1 MPARYHL
8 RFQLHPTPDAA
19 ERAAELASF
28 CREAGVDEVVLL
40 LGAEEWYAGHPG
52 GEAEDRLY
60 DTAATAAKVLR
71 EAGLDVSLNPWV
83 TAGHADRGRGDRLGF
98 APMVGPDGT
107 VAASQASFACPR
119 WRAWLTAHYARYAG
133 LGLRVLWLEDDF
145 RYHNH
150 APLAWG
156 GGFEPLMLDRLAR
169 LVGRQV
175 TRAEAVAAVTAPG
188 PPHPWREQL
197 QQVWR
202 TAQLEVA
209 AEVAAAVAKASGGRS
224 QLGLMSSEPG
234 VHSAEGRDWPALFD
248 ALAIERQV
256 SHRPHFTRY
265 GDAPGRELSFSIWML
280 EYQRALRPRHVRSE
294 PEIENWPHTAWSKS
308 DTQTWSELVTAQ
320 LLGSDAMFLN
330 VHPMQSGRAQ
340 RFPRVAELL
349 RRSRPALDWLA
360 ERTPRE
366 LRTHGVGLPVR
377 QDAAAHVRTTRGG
390 DLGELAVDPGP
401 AADFL
406 LRYGV
411 PVTAEDAP
419 VRVLFGQ
426 LAWAFDDDEILRML
440 AGGLLLDGTA
450 ARVLAERGF
459 GDLLGVTVVELA
471 GREEPSAAG
480 PYALERVL
488 RVFDAV
494 GSYQEGFPSIDDRGA
509 AFPRASDQGPFLSV
523 NVQPALARLQPA
535 AGAEVWTEILTP
547 EQQVWGAGRCVFTN
561 ALGGRVGVLAATAVE
576 LLPFDDDGQRL
587 LHAMVRYLE
596 GDTSTL
602 PLVTG
607 GPHLI
612 PQLTRTEDGWRLAV
626 ANGSADPARPRV
638 HVPGGTAGAEATLLA
653 PLAEPATART
663 TADGATLALD
673 QDLPHRGWLIVDRQ

>member
-28 CREAGVDEVVLL
+28 CRESGVDEVVLL
-40 LGAEEWYAGHPG
+40 LGAEELYTGHPA

-60 DTAATAAKVLR
+60 DTAATAVTILR

-83 TAGHADRGRGDRLGF
+83 TAGHADRGRADRLGF
-98 APMVGPDGT
+98 TPMVGPDGT
-107 VAASQASFACPR
+107 VATAQASLACPR
-119 WRAWLTAHYARYAG
+119 FRAWITAHYTRFAD
-133 LGLRVLWLEDDF
+133 LGFRVLWLEDDF

-150 APLAWG
+150 APLPWG
-156 GGFEPLMLDRLAR
+156 GGFEPLMLECLAA
-169 LVGRQV
+169 LVGEPV
-175 TRAEAVAAVTAPG
+175 TRERVVAAVTAPG
-188 PPHPWREQL
+188 APHPWRALL

-202 TAQLEVA
+202 TVQLEVA
-209 AEVAAAVAKASGGRS
+209 GEVAAAVAKASGGRS

-234 VHSAEGRDWPALFD
+234 VHSVEGRDWLALFD
-248 ALAIERQV
+248 ALAVDRQAA
-256 SHRPHFTRY
+256 HRPHFARY
-265 GDAPGRELSFSIWML
+265 GDAPGRELSFSVWML
-280 EYQRALRPRHVRSE
+280 EVQRALRPAYVRSE

-308 DTQTWSELVTAQ
+308 DTQTWSELVAAQ
-320 LLGSDAMFLN
+320 LAGSDAMFLN

-349 RRSRPALDWLA
+349 RRSRPALDLIA
-360 ERTPRE
+360 GPARRTF
-366 LRTHGVGLPVR
+366 GVALPVR
-377 QDAAAHVRTTRGG
+377 QDAAAHVRTRRGG
-390 DLGELAVDPGP
+390 DLAELAVDPGP

-426 LAWAFDDDEILRML
+426 LAWAYGDNELRRML

-450 ARVLAERGF
+450 AYILRARGF
-459 GDLLGVTVVELA
+459 GDLLGVTVEDVVE
-471 GREEPSAAG
+471 RESPCEPG

-488 RVFDAV
+488 SGDGV
-494 GSYQEGFPSIDDRGA
+494 GAY
-509 AFPRASDQGPFLSV
+509 LSV
-523 NVQPALARLQPA
+523 NVQSALARLRPA
-535 AGAEVWTEILTP
+535 AEAETWTEILTP
-547 EQQVWGAGRCVFTN
+547 DHRVWGAGRCVFTN
-561 ALGGRVGVLAATAVE
+561 ELGGRVGVLAATGVE
-576 LLPFDDDGQRL
+576 LLPCDDDGQRL

-596 GDTSTL
+596 GDMPTL

-612 PQLTRTEDGWRLAV
+612 PHLTRTEDGWRLAV
-626 ANGSADPARPRV
+626 ANGSDDPARPQV
-638 HVPGGTAGAEATLLA
+638 HLPGDAGRAEATLLR
-653 PLAEPATART
+653 PLADPEAVAATSSGRT
-663 TADGATLALD
+663 VEVDRN
-673 QDLPHRGWLIVDRQ
+673 LPHRGWLLLDWR